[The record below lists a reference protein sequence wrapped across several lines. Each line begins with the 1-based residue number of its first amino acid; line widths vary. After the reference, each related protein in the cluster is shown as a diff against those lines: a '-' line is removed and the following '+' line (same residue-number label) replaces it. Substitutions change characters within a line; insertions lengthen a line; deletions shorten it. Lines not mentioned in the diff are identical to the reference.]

1 MQPDGQIDAQL
12 YAETRSRLRPCR
24 ALAWLPLTL
33 LLGLLLAPGAF
44 ATSATDT
51 FLTPGVHRFV
61 VPAGVSGIEASLQG
75 GAGGGC
81 ENSGGTGAALSAT
94 LAVTPGDELSIGVAG
109 DGSCQFGASSSNP
122 GGVGGGG
129 LATERAGSGGGA
141 STVATRDQPPGFAS
155 VLAVAAGGGGAGAG
169 PGGDAEST
177 GFSNGPA
184 EGGGA
189 GTLQAG
195 GLGGKGFS
203 CGEPATAGATGSAF
217 AGGIGGRGWGPFGGG
232 GGGGGGYFGGGGGG
246 GVGCALAGGSG
257 GGGSSFVD
265 PLATNVAGPTLS
277 SAEPFVSITYATPTA
292 EVGANSL
299 TFAAQPQSTMSVAQP
314 VTVTN
319 HGSAPLEVLS
329 AASIGTNA
337 ADYILTS
344 RCQTLVE
351 PGDSC
356 AVDVRF
362 APQQSGVSSASLVLE
377 TNASQQPLEVTL
389 SGAGGELPQGLPGE
403 AGLRGPA
410 GIAGAAGVAGASGAQ
425 GVPGAAGAT
434 GAPSPAAARGSE
446 GPAAAL
452 ECHRSRQAGRKGRLA
467 CFVRV
472 QAPAAPSGARAGRVR
487 ATLQRGG
494 ATYASWS
501 GHLAGEQG
509 ELRMPA
515 VRRLA
520 PGAYTL
526 TFDYPGAAGH
536 SIRRTLQ
543 LQVG

>member
-1 MQPDGQIDAQL
+1 MQSDGRIDAQL
-12 YAETRSRLRPCR
+12 HAETRSRLRR
-24 ALAWLPLTL
+24 RQILACLSLTL
-33 LLGLLLAPGAF
+33 VLGLLLASGAL

-61 VPAGVSGIEASLQG
+61 VPAGVSRIEVSLQG

-81 ENSGGTGAALSAT
+81 ENPGGSGAALGAT
-94 LAVTPGDELSIGVAG
+94 LIVVPGDELSIGVAG
-109 DGSCQFGASSSNP
+109 EGSCQLGAPSNP

-169 PGGDAEST
+169 PGGDAESA

-195 GLGGKGFS
+195 GLGGKGFNCVES
-203 CGEPATAGATGSAF
+203 ATAGATGSDL
-217 AGGIGGRGWGPFGGG
+217 AGGIGGRGFGPYGGG

-246 GVGCALAGGSG
+246 GVGCAFAGGSG

-265 PLATNVAGPTLS
+265 PLATNVVGPIAS
-277 SAEPFVSITYATPTA
+277 PGQPFVSISYATPTA
-292 EVGANSL
+292 EAGVPSL
-299 TFAAQPQSTMSVAQP
+299 TFASQPQGTMSAAQP

-319 HGSAPLEVLS
+319 HGSAPLQVLS

-356 AVDVRF
+356 AIDVRF
-362 APQQSGVSSASLVLE
+362 APQQSGASSASLVLE

-389 SGAGGELPQGLPGE
+389 SGTGGELPQGLSGE
-403 AGLRGPA
+403 AGQRGPA
-410 GIAGAAGVAGASGAQ
+410 GSAGAPGAGASGAQ
-425 GVPGAAGAT
+425 GIPGPAGIT
-434 GAPSPAAARGSE
+434 GAPGSAAARPEDG
-446 GPAAAL
+446 AVAY

-472 QAPAAPSGARAGRVR
+472 QAPAAPSGARAGRVH

-501 GHLAGEQG
+501 GHLAGEQR

-520 PGAYTL
+520 PGVYTL
-526 TFDYPGAAGH
+526 TLDYPGAAGRA
-536 SIRRTLQ
+536 IRRTLR
-543 LQVG
+543 LRVG

>member
-12 YAETRSRLRPCR
+12 RVETRSRLRPR
-24 ALAWLPLTL
+24 RVLACLSLTL
-33 LLGLLLAPGAF
+33 VLGLLLAPGAL

-61 VPAGVSGIEASLQG
+61 VPAGVSSIEVSLQG

-81 ENSGGTGAALSAT
+81 ENPGGSGAT
-94 LAVTPGDELSIGVAG
+94 LGATLIVVPGDELSIGVAG
-109 DGSCQFGASSSNP
+109 EGSCQLGAPSNP

-169 PGGDAEST
+169 PGGDAESA

-195 GLGGKGFS
+195 GLGGKGFNCVES
-203 CGEPATAGATGSAF
+203 ATAGATGSAF
-217 AGGIGGRGWGPFGGG
+217 AGGIGGRGLGPYGGG
-232 GGGGGGYFGGGGGG
+232 GGGGGGYLGGGGGG

-265 PLATNVAGPTLS
+265 PLATNVVGPIAS
-277 SAEPFVSITYATPTA
+277 PGQPFVSISYATPTA
-292 EVGANSL
+292 EVGVPSL
-299 TFAAQPQSTMSVAQP
+299 AFASQPQGTMSAAQP

-319 HGSAPLEVLS
+319 HGSAPLQVLS
-329 AASIGTNA
+329 AASTGTNA

-356 AVDVRF
+356 AIDVRF
-362 APQQSGVSSASLVLE
+362 APQQSGASSASLVVE

-389 SGAGGELPQGLPGE
+389 SGTGGELPQGLSGE
-403 AGLRGPA
+403 AGPRGPA
-410 GIAGAAGVAGASGAQ
+410 GSAGAPGLAGASGAQ
-425 GVPGAAGAT
+425 GIPGAVGIA
-434 GAPSPAAARGSE
+434 GAPSPAVARPE
-446 GPAAAL
+446 GAAL
-452 ECHRSRQAGRKGRLA
+452 AHECHRSRQAGRKGRLA

-501 GHLAGEQG
+501 GHLAGGQR

-520 PGAYTL
+520 PGVYTL
-526 TFDYPGAAGH
+526 TLDYPGAAGRA
-536 SIRRTLQ
+536 IRRTLR